1 MRLGAA
7 LLGSVLLAGP
17 AAGQSG
23 AKPLPAPG
31 LALAPLADQ
40 SIPIVPSTLVLVTA
54 GSRSPADFP
63 VGREA
68 RVRWADSILFD
79 TFDSRGPDVK
89 WIAAD
94 TVRRVA
100 APGAVDRPRPRRMGQ
115 ELMASDHRDHVP
127 DPLLGYLRT
136 LTALTNSRF
145 VMIPALLEFTAF
157 GSDSVRAAA
166 TLVLVDSRTGSVLWR
181 SHPVGTGPDAA
192 SALAAT
198 VAHILPLPE

>member
-1 MRLGAA
+1 MRIGAA
-7 LLGSVLLAGP
+7 LLGTVLLAGP
-17 AAGQSG
+17 AAGQRG

-40 SIPIVPSTLVLVTA
+40 SIPIVPSTLVVVAA
-54 GSRSPADFP
+54 GSRAPADFP
-63 VGREA
+63 ATRDA

-79 TFDSRGPDVK
+79 SFDSRGPDVR
-89 WIAAD
+89 WVSAD
-94 TVRRVA
+94 TLRRVA
-100 APGAVDRPRPRRMGQ
+100 HRAPSIAPDPERMGQ

-157 GSDSVRAAA
+157 GSDSVRVAA
-166 TLVLVDSRTGSVLWR
+166 TFVLADSRTGSVLWR

-192 SALAAT
+192 SALAAA
-198 VAHILPLPE
+198 VARILPLPE